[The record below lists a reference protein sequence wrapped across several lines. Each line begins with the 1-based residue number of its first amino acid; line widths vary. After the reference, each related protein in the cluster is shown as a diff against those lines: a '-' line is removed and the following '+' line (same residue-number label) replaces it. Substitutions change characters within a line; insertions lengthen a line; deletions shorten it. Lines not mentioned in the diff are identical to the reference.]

1 VGLEAEET
9 PHGGEGEEAATGQ
22 DGAGTGAG
30 GQKKGMRR
38 CELIIVYTAAEP
50 PVSFVVCAVFGFIGV
65 ASSQVAAAEAGKK
78 VRARR
83 TSLSVCARSHIDYC

>member
-22 DGAGTGAG
+22 DGAGAGAG

-50 PVSFVVCAVFGFIGV
+50 PVSLLRAVFGFIGD
-65 ASSQVAAAEAGKK
+65 ASSQVAAAGAGKK

>member
-22 DGAGTGAG
+22 DGAGAGAGAG

-50 PVSFVVCAVFGFIGV
+50 PVSLLRVLYLV
-65 ASSQVAAAEAGKK
+65 S
-78 VRARR
+78 
-83 TSLSVCARSHIDYC
+83 